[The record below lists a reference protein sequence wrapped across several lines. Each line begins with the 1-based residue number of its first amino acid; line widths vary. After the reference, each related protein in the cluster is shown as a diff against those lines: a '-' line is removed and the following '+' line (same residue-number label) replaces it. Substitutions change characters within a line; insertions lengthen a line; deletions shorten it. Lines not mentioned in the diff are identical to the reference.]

1 MKRAE
6 WEMENQGD
14 NEGACWV
21 QKCRDGRWRKA
32 ITTPNQNGG
41 THPFVAESTRY
52 EYITPAGAAVLLWT
66 VAPNLDG
73 TGLEEYDV
81 TNIEGDDC
89 VLKAVIS
96 LDRALD
102 D

>member
-6 WEMENQGD
+6 WEMKNKGD
-14 NEGACWV
+14 TGEACWI

-32 ITTPNQNGG
+32 MTTPGQTIGG
-41 THPFVAESTRY
+41 TGGSHPFVAESTRY

-66 VAPNLDG
+66 VIPNLDG

-81 TNIEGDDC
+81 TNIEGE
-89 VLKAVIS
+89 
-96 LDRALD
+96 ALD